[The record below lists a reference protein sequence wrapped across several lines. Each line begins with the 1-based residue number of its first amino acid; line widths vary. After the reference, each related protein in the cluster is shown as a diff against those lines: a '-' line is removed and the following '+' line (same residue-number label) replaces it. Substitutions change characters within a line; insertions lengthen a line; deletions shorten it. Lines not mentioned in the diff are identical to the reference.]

1 MQAFDG
7 ASRSPAV
14 QATAL
19 VVSQDGEIRNDWARQ
34 LEDQG
39 FRTIRCA
46 GPIVGCALESRR
58 TCPLLDEAS
67 VAIYDERILTGELVS
82 ALLARPF
89 VTRIL
94 VARDRM
100 RSDGRHEPMIV
111 RPNAAIV
118 PLRWAMAAEARA
130 RG

>member
-1 MQAFDG
+1 MHAFDG
-7 ASRSPAV
+7 ASSSPAV
-14 QATAL
+14 HGTAL
-19 VVSQDGEIRNDWARQ
+19 VVSEDGDVRHDWARQ

-46 GPIVGCALESRR
+46 GPIVGCALESRA

-67 VAIYDERILTGELVS
+67 VAVYDERSLTNGLVS
-82 ALLARPF
+82 ALLARPL

-94 VARDRM
+94 VARDRV

-118 PLRWAMAAEARA
+118 PLRWAIAAEARA
-130 RG
+130 RS